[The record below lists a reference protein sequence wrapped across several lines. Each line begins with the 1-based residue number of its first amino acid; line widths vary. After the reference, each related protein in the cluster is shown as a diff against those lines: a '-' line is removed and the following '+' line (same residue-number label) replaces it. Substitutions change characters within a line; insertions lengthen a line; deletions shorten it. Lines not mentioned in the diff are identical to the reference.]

1 MENKCVIM
9 EVEWISGNITTHVF
23 SKFKVAVEVLYGI
36 RNSKVVRT
44 IKIMSVEES

>member
-1 MENKCVIM
+1 MDKCQYY
-9 EVEWISGNITTHVF
+9 NTCL